1 MIERREYARS
11 RLQKPRG
18 FWGVSEL
25 EVRYF
30 ISQIL
35 NAVDY
40 LHTDKDEGGGGCVH
54 RDLSL
59 KNIFL
64 GTNKKKSQ
72 ELKMQVKVGDFGM
85 SVALEKGD
93 N

>member
-54 RDLSL
+54 
-59 KNIFL
+59 
-64 GTNKKKSQ
+64 
-72 ELKMQVKVGDFGM
+72 
-85 SVALEKGD
+85 
-93 N
+93 

>member
-1 MIERREYARS
+1 MWDLIIERREYARS

-64 GTNKKKSQ
+64 GTNKKI
-72 ELKMQVKVGDFGM
+72 
-85 SVALEKGD
+85 
-93 N
+93 